1 MSYVANYLSESSSIK
16 HVNVD
21 LQQVGGATKKDLE
34 SITHVDT
41 SNFAVKS
48 NLSALITEK
57 NTLYWKSVC

>member
-16 HVNVD
+16 HVTVD

-57 NTLYWKSVC
+57 NTLYWKSMC